1 VASEAG
7 RAGEAGRGSLPAHLE
22 RVIARLTTLR
32 GGSDRSLDPVLDDV
46 VRELDAARAK
56 SKGARGEARDAMIE
70 RLHQLDVSLA
80 DALRQRLDGRAL
92 QQLSEEADE
101 ELRPFRGRMPADAY
115 QQSHRACVDRL
126 LRDRAG
132 LPTISYE

>member
-1 VASEAG
+1 
-7 RAGEAGRGSLPAHLE
+7 
-22 RVIARLTTLR
+22 
-32 GGSDRSLDPVLDDV
+32 
-46 VRELDAARAK
+46 
-56 SKGARGEARDAMIE
+56 MIE